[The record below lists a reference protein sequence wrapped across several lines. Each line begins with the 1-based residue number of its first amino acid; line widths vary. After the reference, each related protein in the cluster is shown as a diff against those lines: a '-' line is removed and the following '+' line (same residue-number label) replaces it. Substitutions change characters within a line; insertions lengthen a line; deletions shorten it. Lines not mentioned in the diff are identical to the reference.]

1 MATTDFSPPA
11 QIDTATVSL
20 RRWTESDAD
29 GLRRVVTESF
39 DTHRS
44 VVRLSTSTG
53 VQV

>member
-39 DTHRS
+39 DHLIRS
-44 VVRLSTSTG
+44 RRRRTPDAL
-53 VQV
+53 